1 MARAEWSRP
10 KSDCPRSTEDVS
22 SMFITALRGRAM
34 TMRSKAAHIASASKP
49 FFKCPH
55 CSALYHI
62 IKVEAG
68 PESDDREI
76 TCRTCGGPLRP
87 REGKFIFKYFLLRD
101 AGRRQ
106 TWKRTQR
113 TID

>member
-1 MARAEWSRP
+1 MA
-10 KSDCPRSTEDVS
+10 
-22 SMFITALRGRAM
+22 
-34 TMRSKAAHIASASKP
+34 MRSKAALITSTSKP
-49 FFKCPH
+49 FYRCPH

-76 TCRTCGGPLRP
+76 TCRSCGGPLRAS
-87 REGKFIFKYFLLRD
+87 EGKFILKYFLLRK

-106 TWKRTQR
+106 RWKQGLSVRAAETE
-113 TID
+113 

>member
-1 MARAEWSRP
+1 MA
-10 KSDCPRSTEDVS
+10 
-22 SMFITALRGRAM
+22 IT
-34 TMRSKAAHIASASKP
+34 SKAAHVTSTRKP

-76 TCRTCGGPLRP
+76 TCRICGGPLRA
-87 REGKFIFKYFLLRD
+87 REGKFVFKYFLLRH
-101 AGRRQ
+101 AGRPQ
-106 TWKRTQR
+106 KLKPVAPP
-113 TID
+113 D